1 MTDTMNRVS
10 GRELERTTFPSTGP
24 ARDITPDLAYIR
36 TAIVNL
42 FLWGPRDA
50 GDRGW
55 VLVDTG
61 MYGSAARIVEAA
73 EERFGKGARPRAI
86 ILTHGHFDHRGSIH
100 ELVEM
105 WDCVVY
111 AHPLELPYLTG
122 DSAYPPPDPTVPGG
136 AMARL
141 SFMYPRKPI
150 DLGGRVR
157 PLPADGSVPGMTGW
171 RWLHTPGHTAGH
183 VSLFR
188 DADRTL
194 IAGDAFVTTRQE
206 ALTYVIEQTPEVNG
220 PPAYYTP
227 DWLSAERSVKLLAGL
242 EPEVA
247 ATGHGI
253 PLKGSQLRDELRAL
267 ATDFRARAVPKHG
280 RYVNQPAVTDE
291 RGVVSVPPAP
301 FDATKTLLVLGGA
314 FVVGLVL
321 AKALR
326 RRGPGIERY
335 EPRRRYVM
343 EPAYETEPGFGPH
356 ASDGHAH
363 HAHYRDYT
371 EPVIL

>member
-1 MTDTMNRVS
+1 MVATLDRVS
-10 GRELERTTFPSTGP
+10 GKELERTAYPSAGA
-24 ARDITPDLAYIR
+24 ARDLTADLAYLR

-42 FLWGPRDA
+42 FFWGPRHA

-61 MYGSAARIVEAA
+61 MPGFGPKIVQVA

-100 ELVEM
+100 ELAET

-111 AHPLELPYLTG
+111 AHPMEMPYLTG

-141 SFMYPRKPI
+141 SFMYPRQPI

-157 PLPADGSVPGMTGW
+157 PLPADGSVPGMPGW
-171 RWLHTPGHTAGH
+171 RWIHTPGHTAGH
-183 VSLFR
+183 VALFR

-206 ALTYVIEQTPEVNG
+206 ALTYVLEQTPEVNG

-227 DWLSAERSVKLLAGL
+227 DWISAERSVRLLAAL
-242 EPEVA
+242 EPEIA

-253 PLKGSQLRDELRAL
+253 PLGGPQLRDELRAL
-267 ATDFRARAVPKHG
+267 AADFRARAVPKHG
-280 RYVNQPAVTDE
+280 RYVDQPAVMDE

-301 FDATKTLLVLGGA
+301 FDATKTLLMLGGA
-314 FVVGLVL
+314 FVLGVAL
-321 AKALR
+321 AKAIRSR
-326 RRGPGIERY
+326 RSPRIERY
-335 EPRRRYVM
+335 EPGRD
-343 EPAYETEPGFGPH
+343 FGPH

-363 HAHYRDYT
+363 YRHYE

>member
-1 MTDTMNRVS
+1 MGATLDRVS
-10 GRELERTTFPSTGP
+10 GRELERTAYPSSGA
-24 ARDITPDLAYIR
+24 ARDITPDLAYLR

-42 FLWGPRDA
+42 FLYGPRGA

-61 MYGSAARIVEAA
+61 LYGSAARIAAAA
-73 EERFGKGARPRAI
+73 EERFGAGARPRAI
-86 ILTHGHFDHRGSIH
+86 VLTHGHFDHRGSIQ
-100 ELVEM
+100 ELAEM

-111 AHPLELPYLTG
+111 AHPLEMPYLTG
-122 DSAYPPPDPTVPGG
+122 DSAYRPPDPTVPGG

-157 PLPADGSVPGMTGW
+157 PLPADGSVPGMPGW
-171 RWLHTPGHTAGH
+171 RWIHTPGHTAGH
-183 VSLFR
+183 VALFR

-206 ALTYVIEQTPEVNG
+206 ALTYVLEQTPEVNG

-227 DWLSAERSVKLLAGL
+227 DWINAELSVRKLADLQ
-242 EPEVA
+242 PEIA

-253 PLKGSQLRDELRAL
+253 PLGGPQLRDELRAL
-267 ATDFRARAVPKHG
+267 AADFRARAVPPHG
-280 RYVNQPAVTDE
+280 RYVEQPAVTNE

-314 FVVGLVL
+314 FALGLAL
-321 AKALR
+321 ASLLR
-326 RRGPGIERY
+326 RR
-335 EPRRRYVM
+335 RR
-343 EPAYETEPGFGPH
+343 PAGSVEVEEIVEYRVYPDGFRG
-356 ASDGHAH
+356 DGHPRYAH
-363 HAHYRDYT
+363 DEGYG

>member
-1 MTDTMNRVS
+1 MTGTMNRVS
-10 GRELERTTFPSTGP
+10 GRELERTEFPSTGP
-24 ARDITPDLAYIR
+24 AREITPDLAYIR

-42 FLWGPRDA
+42 FLYGPRNA
-50 GDRGW
+50 GDREW
-55 VLVDTG
+55 VLIDTG
-61 MYGSAARIVEAA
+61 MYGSGKSIVEAA
-73 EERFGKGARPRAI
+73 EERFGKDVRPKAI

-157 PLPADGSVPGMTGW
+157 PLPADGTVPGMTGW
-171 RWLHTPGHTAGH
+171 RWIHTPGHTAGH

-242 EPEVA
+242 EPEIA

-253 PLKGSQLRDELRAL
+253 PLRGSQLRDELRAL
-267 ATDFRARAVPKHG
+267 ATDFRTRAVPRHG

-314 FVVGLVL
+314 FVLGLVL
-321 AKALR
+321 AKAMR
-326 RRGPGIERY
+326 SRGPGIERY

-343 EPAYETEPGFGPH
+343 EPAYETETRFGPH

>member
-1 MTDTMNRVS
+1 MAGLMNRIS
-10 GRELERTTFPSTGP
+10 GRELERTTFPSAGA
-24 ARDITPDLAYIR
+24 ARDVTADLAYIR

-42 FLWGPRDA
+42 FLWGPRGA

-61 MYGSAARIVEAA
+61 LPGSGSRIAQAA
-73 EERFGKGARPRAI
+73 EERFGAGARPRAI
-86 ILTHGHFDHRGSIH
+86 ILTHGHFDHRGDIQ
-100 ELVEM
+100 ELAEM

-111 AHPLELPYLTG
+111 AHPMELPYLTG
-122 DSAYPPPDPTVPGG
+122 ESSYPPPDPTVPGG
-136 AMARL
+136 ALARL

-157 PLPADGSVPGMTGW
+157 ALPADGTVPGMPGW
-171 RWLHTPGHTAGH
+171 RWIHTPGHTAGH
-183 VSLFR
+183 VSLYR
-188 DADRTL
+188 DADRVL

-206 ALTYVIEQTPEVNG
+206 ALTYVLEQTPEVNG

-227 DWLSAERSVKLLAGL
+227 DWPSAERSVKLLAAL

-253 PLKGSQLRDELRAL
+253 PLKGAQLRDELRAL
-267 ATDFRARAVPKHG
+267 AAHFRERAIPKHG
-280 RYVNQPAVTDE
+280 RYVDQPAVADA
-291 RGVVSVPPAP
+291 RGVVSLPPAP

-314 FVVGLVL
+314 FVLGVAL
-321 AKALR
+321 AQALRTR
-326 RRGPGIERY
+326 RRGETRERT
-335 EPRRRYVM
+335 EPR
-343 EPAYETEPGFGPH
+343 AQFGPH

-363 HAHYRDYT
+363 HAHYRNYE

>member
-1 MTDTMNRVS
+1 MAATLDRIS
-10 GRELERTTFPSTGP
+10 GKELERTAFPSSGA
-24 ARDITPDLAYIR
+24 ARDITADLAYLR

-61 MYGSAARIVEAA
+61 LPGFAPRIVQAA

-86 ILTHGHFDHRGSIH
+86 ILTHGHFDHRGGIH

-111 AHPLELPYLTG
+111 AHPLEMPYLTG

-157 PLPADGSVPGMTGW
+157 PLPADGSVPGMPGW
-171 RWLHTPGHTAGH
+171 RWIHTPGHTAGH
-183 VSLFR
+183 VALFR
-188 DADRTL
+188 DAGRTL
-194 IAGDAFVTTRQE
+194 LAGDAFVTTRQE
-206 ALTYVIEQTPEVNG
+206 ALTYVLEQTPEVNG

-227 DWLSAERSVKLLAGL
+227 DWVSAEKSVKLLAAL

-253 PLKGSQLRDELRAL
+253 PLGGPQLRDELRAL
-267 ATDFRARAVPKHG
+267 AADFRTRAVPAHG
-280 RYVNQPAVTDE
+280 RYVDAPAVMDA

-314 FVVGLVL
+314 FVLGLAL
-321 AKALR
+321 AAVVRPAR
-326 RRGPGIERY
+326 RRVEA
-335 EPRRRYVM
+335 RRG
-343 EPAYETEPGFGPH
+343 TH
-356 ASDGHAH
+356 AGEGHAH
-363 HAHYRDYT
+363 YHGYD
-371 EPVIL
+371 EPVVL

>member
-1 MTDTMNRVS
+1 MVGTVDRVS
-10 GRELERTTFPSTGP
+10 GRELERTTFPSSGP
-24 ARDITPDLAYIR
+24 AREIVPDLAYLR

-42 FLWGPRDA
+42 FFWGPRDA

-61 MYGSAARIVEAA
+61 LYGSGPRIVQAA

-111 AHPLELPYLTG
+111 AHPLEMPYLTG

-136 AMARL
+136 AMARM

-157 PLPADGSVPGMTGW
+157 PLPADGTVPGMPGW
-171 RWLHTPGHTAGH
+171 RWIHTPGHTAGH
-183 VSLFR
+183 VALFR
-188 DADRTL
+188 DGDRTL

-206 ALTYVIEQTPEVNG
+206 ALTYVLEQTPEVNG

-227 DWLSAERSVKLLAGL
+227 DWLSAERSVKLLAAL
-242 EPEVA
+242 EPEIA

-253 PLKGSQLRDELRAL
+253 PLGGPQLRDELRAL
-267 ATDFRARAVPKHG
+267 AADFRARAVPAHG
-280 RYVNQPAVTDE
+280 RYVDQPAVMDE

-314 FVVGLVL
+314 FVLGMVL

-326 RRGPGIERY
+326 RRGPRIERY
-335 EPRRRYVM
+335 EPG
-343 EPAYETEPGFGPH
+343 ASFGPH

-363 HAHYRDYT
+363 HAHYRNYE
-371 EPVIL
+371 EPVVL

>member
-1 MTDTMNRVS
+1 MVATMDRVS
-10 GRELERTTFPSTGP
+10 GRELERMEFPSTGG
-24 ARDITPDLAYIR
+24 AREIRPDLAYLR

-42 FLWGPRDA
+42 FLYGPRDA

-61 MYGSAARIVEAA
+61 MYGSGPRIVQAA

-86 ILTHGHFDHRGSIH
+86 ILTHGHFDHRGS
-100 ELVEM
+100 LKKLAEM
-105 WDCVVY
+105 WECVVY
-111 AHPLELPYLTG
+111 AHPLEMPYLTG

-150 DLGGRVR
+150 DLRGLVR

-171 RWLHTPGHTAGH
+171 RWIHTPGHTAGH
-183 VSLFR
+183 VALFR
-188 DADRTL
+188 DSDRTL

-206 ALTYVIEQTPEVNG
+206 ALTYVVEQTPEVNG
-220 PPAYYTP
+220 PPSYYTP
-227 DWLSAERSVKLLAGL
+227 DWVSAERSVKLLAGL
-242 EPEVA
+242 EPELA

-253 PLKGSQLRDELRAL
+253 PLGGPQLRDELRAL

-280 RYVNQPAVTDE
+280 RYVDRPAVMDE
-291 RGVVSVPPAP
+291 RGVVFVPPAP

-314 FVVGLVL
+314 FVLGL
-321 AKALR
+321 AAAAMLR
-326 RRGPGIERY
+326 
-335 EPRRRYVM
+335 PRRRRTQEVH
-343 EPAYETEPGFGPH
+343 YERFGPH

-363 HAHYRDYT
+363 HAHYRDYE

>member
-1 MTDTMNRVS
+1 MVGTMNRVS
-10 GRELERTTFPSTGP
+10 GKELERTAFPSSGP

-42 FLWGPRDA
+42 FLWGPRGA

-73 EERFGKGARPRAI
+73 EERFGKGVRPKAI

-105 WDCVVY
+105 WECVVY

-157 PLPADGSVPGMTGW
+157 PLPADGTVPGMPGW

-188 DADRTL
+188 EADRTL

-206 ALTYVIEQTPEVNG
+206 ALTYVLEQTPEVNG
-220 PPAYYTP
+220 PPSYYTP
-227 DWLSAERSVKLLAGL
+227 DWVSAERSVQLLAAL
-242 EPEVA
+242 EPEIA

-253 PLKGSQLRDELRAL
+253 PLKGAQLRDELRAL
-267 ATDFRARAVPKHG
+267 AADFRARAVPRHG
-280 RYVNQPAVTDE
+280 RYVNRPAVTDE

-301 FDATKTLLVLGGA
+301 IDATRALLALGGA
-314 FVVGLVL
+314 FVLGMAL
-321 AKALR
+321 ARALR
-326 RRGPGIERY
+326 RRGPRIERY
-335 EPRRRYVM
+335 EPRRRRSQPDPYD
-343 EPAYETEPGFGPH
+343 EFGPH

-363 HAHYRDYT
+363 YRNYQ